1 VSGSRNALLGD
12 WFQPPDDPQ
21 ANVLLRQTPLA
32 PRPSYASAAD
42 QAWAAI
48 QAKLDEQ
55 QRISQ
60 ERGLWT
66 GGQVWEGGHPTTKG
80 AVDATRQVGDAL
92 LMGTTTPGLRA
103 FHGSLEDFSTLD
115 RSKVGSGAMSD
126 RWTADA
132 KHADE
137 YYLTTNPEHAEH
149 YGPVV
154 HEFEIGKPL
163 YQKDA
168 KADLEAWAKSEG
180 YDSAQ
185 KHLDEYY
192 DGNIYSALDM
202 DNYLKDA
209 LSEAKAAGFPGVHV
223 SLGDLKNPRRKAFGD
238 FIVLHDP
245 SVATRVAARQ
255 RKD

>member
-1 VSGSRNALLGD
+1 MSGTRNPLLGD
-12 WFQPPDDPQ
+12 WFQPPTDETANPLMRKPTYADAAEWHGQNLADTWVAMNDPRMWV
-21 ANVLLRQTPLA
+21 N
-32 PRPSYASAAD
+32 AA
-42 QAWAAI
+42 
-48 QAKLDEQ
+48 Q
-55 QRISQ
+55 QY
-60 ERGLWT
+60 GN
-66 GGQVWEGGHPTTKG
+66 
-80 AVDATRQVGDAL
+80 AL
-92 LMGTTTPGLRA
+92 LMGTTAPTRLRA
-103 FHGSLEDFSTLD
+103 FHGSLEDFSSLD

-126 RWTADA
+126 RWAADA

-192 DGNIYSALDM
+192 EGNIYSALDL

-223 SLGDLKNPRRKAFGD
+223 SLGDLKNPRRKPFGD